1 MSDPGMKDMV
11 AAALQNRSASPP
23 AGGQPQQGGNQGGLG
38 QLAQVY
44 AKCEQTHQCS
54 PQDAQILEAGLPN
67 LIQMV
72 KNIQQILQVVKGGG
86 GQQPPQQ

>member
-1 MSDPGMKDMV
+1 MV
-11 AAALQNRSASPP
+11 AAALQNRPP
-23 AGGQPQQGGNQGGLG
+23 AAGGQPPPQQGGNQGGLG

-86 GQQPPQQ
+86 GQPPPQ